1 MATETSDGADAGGV
15 SDTGGSADAGES
27 ATDEGIDP
35 YIRSI
40 TVTTVA
46 TVLGMIAGIV
56 AHFVATAPDD
66 ITGVLVLVAAIV
78 LQFPIY
84 QLCGIDTSDFGTKD
98 QLYVG
103 FMTFTL
109 WFVTWGILMTAGV

>member
-46 TVLGMIAGIV
+46 TVLGMIAGVV
-56 AHFVATAPDD
+56 AHFVATSPDD

-84 QLCGIDTSDFGTKD
+84 QLCGIDTSDFGMKD